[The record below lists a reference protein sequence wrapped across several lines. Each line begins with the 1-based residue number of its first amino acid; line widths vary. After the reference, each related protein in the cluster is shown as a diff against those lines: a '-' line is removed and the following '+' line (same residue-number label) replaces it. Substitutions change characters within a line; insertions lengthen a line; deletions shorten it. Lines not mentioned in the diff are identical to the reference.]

1 VRPAEAKPPARQ
13 RRVAVTPG
21 PGEPRPEQQAGE
33 RKARSRRSYRLAGV
47 SVLVIAVLAA
57 GSVALFGR
65 TTNGRGGQGASA
77 AALRAEMTTRN
88 LAASWVFQ
96 QVSRTAT
103 VSCDPAMCVAL
114 EAHGIPKANLLEL
127 RPGTANP
134 LGSDLIVATA
144 PVRSQFGSVLNSV
157 YAPAVLA
164 SFGSGGERI
173 TIRLIAPHGAARYM
187 SALAADVVAR
197 KASGAYLLSSTRIT
211 ASAGASKQLA
221 GGQADLRLLYA
232 IAYMAAQQPLDI
244 VAFGGSAPGASAGIP
259 LRSVDLTKADGTASP
274 ADLQAMLDGLRAQHA
289 LSAGMQ
295 AEIVRLAGDRTV
307 LRIEFAAPSPLGLG
321 GTP

>member
-1 VRPAEAKPPARQ
+1 
-13 RRVAVTPG
+13 VALVGHIRT
-21 PGEPRPEQQAGE
+21 AT
-33 RKARSRRSYRLAGV
+33 ARSQA
-47 SVLVIAVLAA
+47 
-57 GSVALFGR
+57 
-65 TTNGRGGQGASA
+65 ASA

-88 LAASWVFQ
+88 LAAAWVFQ
-96 QVSRTAT
+96 QVSRTAK

-114 EAHGIPKANLLEL
+114 EAHGIPKAELLRL
-127 RPGTANP
+127 RPGMANP

-173 TIRLIAPHGAARYM
+173 TIRVIAPDGAAKYR
-187 SALAADVVAR
+187 SELAADVLAR

-211 ASAGASKQLA
+211 ASAGASKQLSS
-221 GGQADLRLLYA
+221 GQADLRLLYA

-244 VAFGGSAPGASAGIP
+244 VAFGNSAPGASAGIP

-274 ADLQAMLDGLRAQHA
+274 ADLQAMLAGLRAQHA

-295 AEIVRLAGDRTV
+295 AEIVRLARDRTV
-307 LRIEFAAPSPLGLG
+307 LQIAFAAPSPLGLG
-321 GTP
+321 SPP